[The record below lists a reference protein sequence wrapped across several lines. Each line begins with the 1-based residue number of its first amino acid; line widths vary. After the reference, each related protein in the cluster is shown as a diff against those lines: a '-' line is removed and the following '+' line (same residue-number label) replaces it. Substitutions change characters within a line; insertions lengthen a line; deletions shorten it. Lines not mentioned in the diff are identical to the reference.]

1 MASTKSFKLTFF
13 GDDIYVHDVHE
24 RFKLR
29 VRVYHG
35 IDKLMGC
42 FGKKISASRAMI
54 SSHRNFSSHPEVID
68 LSLSLG
74 SSRRIWTE
82 RAFKRIHSN
91 MAENKIKR

>member
-42 FGKKISASRAMI
+42 FGKKTSASRKVTGILADI
-54 SSHRNFSSHPEVID
+54 LR
-68 LSLSLG
+68 LSLSLLVHRVG
-74 SSRRIWTE
+74 SGQNAR
-82 RAFKRIHSN
+82 
-91 MAENKIKR
+91 

>member
-1 MASTKSFKLTFF
+1 MAMITIKQRRKITSQNGKKGRAMASTKSFKLTFF

-42 FGKKISASRAMI
+42 FGKKPPRVAR
-54 SSHRNFSSHPEVID
+54 
-68 LSLSLG
+68 
-74 SSRRIWTE
+74 
-82 RAFKRIHSN
+82 
-91 MAENKIKR
+91 

>member
-42 FGKKISASRAMI
+42 FGKKTSASRAMI
-54 SSHRNFSSHPEVID
+54 SSHRNFSSHPEVISF
-68 LSLSLG
+68 SLLVHRVG
-74 SSRRIWTE
+74 SGLNAR
-82 RAFKRIHSN
+82 
-91 MAENKIKR
+91 